1 MSRTGRRPGASDTR
15 EAILAAARQEFAE
28 RGFDRATIR
37 GIAANAGVDPAL
49 VHHFYETKEKLF
61 ATAMRFGV
69 VPSEALG
76 RLSTTRRSR
85 LGETIVRTV
94 LDLWEDDDSRAPF
107 LALLRSAVTNEQ
119 AATMLR
125 EFVSATALAA
135 IASVADQAD
144 AAYRASLVGSQLIG
158 LGIARYVIGIEPL
171 ASATSDEVVAAIAPT
186 VQRYLVGR
194 IGGEGSRPTVS

>member
-1 MSRTGRRPGASDTR
+1 MSRTGRRPGASNTR

-37 GIAANAGVDPAL
+37 GIATNAGVDPAL

-61 ATAMRFGV
+61 ATAMHLAV
-69 VPSEALG
+69 VPSEALE

-85 LGETIVRTV
+85 LGETIVQTV
-94 LDLWEDDDSRAPF
+94 LDLWEDDDTRAPL

-119 AATMLR
+119 AATLLR
-125 EFVSATALAA
+125 EFVSATVLAA
-135 IASVADQAD
+135 IAAVADQTEAG
-144 AAYRASLVGSQLIG
+144 YRASLVGSELIG

-171 ASATSDEVVAAIAPT
+171 ASSSSDKVVAAIGPT
-186 VQRYLVGR
+186 VQRYLLGR
-194 IGGEGSRPTVS
+194 I

>member
-1 MSRTGRRPGASDTR
+1 MSRTGRRPGASNTR

-37 GIAANAGVDPAL
+37 GIATNAGVDPAL

-61 ATAMRFGV
+61 ATAMHLAV
-69 VPSEALG
+69 VPSEALE

-85 LGETIVRTV
+85 LGETIVQTV
-94 LDLWEDDDSRAPF
+94 LDLWEDDDTRAPL

-125 EFVSATALAA
+125 EFVSATVLAA
-135 IASVADQAD
+135 IAAVADQTEAG
-144 AAYRASLVGSQLIG
+144 YRASLVGSELIG

-171 ASATSDEVVAAIAPT
+171 ASSSSDKVVAAIGPT
-186 VQRYLVGR
+186 VQRYLLGR
-194 IGGEGSRPTVS
+194 I